1 MMTRRAISFSE
12 NNGDNNKQP
21 AKQDV
26 VMEAQRSKQS
36 TNESIRKKKR
46 ENKKTKR
53 KRHIATS
60 VSLSQDKAEHR
71 PTGLK
76 FCSTLYDTETPLQKK
91 KKKEINQ
98 LVR

>member
-1 MMTRRAISFSE
+1 MTRRAISFSE

-36 TNESIRKKKR
+36 TNESIRKKKK
-46 ENKKTKR
+46 EKIKKEKKKTHCYLSFAFTRQSRTSTHRLKVLFYSL
-53 KRHIATS
+53 RHGDTIA
-60 VSLSQDKAEHR
+60 
-71 PTGLK
+71 
-76 FCSTLYDTETPLQKK
+76 K